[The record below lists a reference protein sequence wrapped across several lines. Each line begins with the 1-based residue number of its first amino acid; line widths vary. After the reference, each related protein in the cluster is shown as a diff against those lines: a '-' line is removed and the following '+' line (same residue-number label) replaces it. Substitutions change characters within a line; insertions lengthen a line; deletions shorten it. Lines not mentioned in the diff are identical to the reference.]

1 MVWRKY
7 LCGGD
12 YVSVYDM
19 AIELG
24 KQLSNTEEYQRVL
37 ETQKA
42 VAMDKEARAGVN
54 EFQQLQQSYQRMQM
68 MGHQL
73 TQENITTLEEAE
85 KKASANS
92 LVQAYLS
99 AQADFYEVVN
109 TVNTKIQE
117 GLKGVPQEET
127 HSQGGGCSC
136 TSNDSGACGGS
147 CSGC

>member
-1 MVWRKY
+1 M
-7 LCGGD
+7 
-12 YVSVYDM
+12 SVYDM

-24 KQLSNTEEYQRVL
+24 KQLSNTEEYQRVV

-42 VAMDKEARAGVN
+42 VAMDKEARAGVK

-73 TQENITTLEEAE
+73 TQENIQTLEEAE
-85 KKASANS
+85 KKASANQ

-99 AQADFYEVVN
+99 AQSNFYEVVN
-109 TVNTKIQE
+109 TVNAKIQE
-117 GLKGVPQEET
+117 GLKGAPPEDA
-127 HSQGGGCSC
+127 HAQGGGCSC
-136 TSNDSGACGGS
+136 SSNDSGACGGS